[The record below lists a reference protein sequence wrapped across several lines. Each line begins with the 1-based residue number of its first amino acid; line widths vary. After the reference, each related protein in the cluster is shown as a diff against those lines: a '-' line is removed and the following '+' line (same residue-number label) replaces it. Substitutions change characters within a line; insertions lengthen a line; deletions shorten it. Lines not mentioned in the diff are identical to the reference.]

1 MVPSAYF
8 LSLHIYHSLW
18 CQNRSP
24 EGAAASSCSCQLS
37 PYPGQGHR
45 AVPQDQLCCEVHEPL
60 PTLLLP
66 LTQQVSLGDASNYSR
81 VVWRA
86 VLVTNSQV
94 VFWFAWNLAKCFGEF
109 ETCKQFQKT

>member
-24 EGAAASSCSCQLS
+24 EGAAAPSRSCQLS

-66 LTQQVSLGDASNYSR
+66 LTQQVSLQTWEMLQIILEWFGG
-81 VVWRA
+81 
-86 VLVTNSQV
+86 LCLSQT
-94 VFWFAWNLAKCFGEF
+94 AR
-109 ETCKQFQKT
+109 